1 LEIYGQEGALGLFD
15 PNKYDGPVVTRGH
28 HDSEWATLPPVF
40 PPSAEPGA
48 PEQFMRGPGVVDLVL
63 ALDGAPH
70 RANAALALH
79 VLEVLQAV
87 ETASRTRQSV
97 SIETRVERPA
107 TVPADPKW

>member
-1 LEIYGQEGALGLFD
+1 
-15 PNKYDGPVVTRGH
+15 
-28 HDSEWATLPPVF
+28 
-40 PPSAEPGA
+40 
-48 PEQFMRGPGVVDLVL
+48 MRGPGVVDLVL